1 MKLLTK
7 SGIIFNRVISAGII
21 LAGVLLVFVML
32 SVNAE
37 VVMRYFMKTPLVW
50 VVEVSETL
58 LLFIT
63 FLGAA
68 WVLKKEGHVKMD
80 IVLNRLKPRAQV
92 VVNVT
97 TSILSIIAVLLFVWY
112 GTQVTWDHYQRGLY
126 QPTLLQIPNAAVL
139 FIIPLGSLLLLIQLL
154 RRTYGYLG
162 GWRQGKALE
171 EPQAERLGGE

>member
-7 SGIIFNRVISAGII
+7 SGTIFNRIISAAIV

-37 VVMRYFMKTPLVW
+37 VVMRYFMRTPLVW

-68 WVLKKEGHVKMD
+68 WVLKNEGHVKMD

-112 GTQVTWDHYQRGLY
+112 VFIYN
-126 QPTLLQIPNAAVL
+126 LLNH
-139 FIIPLGSLLLLIQLL
+139 QL
-154 RRTYGYLG
+154 R
-162 GWRQGKALE
+162 
-171 EPQAERLGGE
+171 